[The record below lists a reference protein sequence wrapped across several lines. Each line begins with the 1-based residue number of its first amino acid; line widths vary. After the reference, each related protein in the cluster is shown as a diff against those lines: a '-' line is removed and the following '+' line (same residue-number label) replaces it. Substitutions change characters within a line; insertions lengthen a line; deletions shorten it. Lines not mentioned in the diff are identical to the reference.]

1 MPYRSPVIGR
11 RGPRRLGPVATPPT
25 VVRSLAEARA
35 ARAALT
41 GRVALVMTMGA
52 LHEGHLSLV
61 DEARSRADHVVVS
74 IFVNPL
80 QFGPGEDFDSY
91 PRDLDAD
98 LATLAGHGVDLV
110 LAPDDED
117 VYPREPLVRIDPG
130 PVATVLEG
138 ASRPGHFAGVLQVV
152 AKVLSVVRPDV
163 AVFGQKDAQQL
174 ALVRSL
180 VDDLS
185 LGVEIVGAPIRRDAD
200 GLALSS
206 RNAYLSD
213 TERTQALALVRA
225 LRAAEDA
232 AEDGADARSPL
243 RAARESIAASDG
255 VVLDHLVL
263 VDPATFLDVPADHRG
278 DALVAIAARVGTTR
292 LIDNLQITLDPT
304 RKVTA

>member
-1 MPYRSPVIGR
+1 M
-11 RGPRRLGPVATPPT
+11 ATPLP
-25 VVRSLAEARA
+25 VVRSLAEARS

-41 GRVALVMTMGA
+41 GTVGLVMTMGA

-61 DEARSRADHVVVS
+61 EQARRRVDHVIVS
-74 IFVNPL
+74 IYVNPL
-80 QFGPGEDFDSY
+80 QFGPGEDLDAY
-91 PRDLDAD
+91 PRDLAAD
-98 LATLAGHGVDLV
+98 LAALEGHGIDLV
-110 LAPDDED
+110 LAPGDED

-152 AKVLSVVRPDV
+152 AKVLNVIRPDV

-174 ALVRSL
+174 ALVRTL
-180 VDDLS
+180 VADLD

-213 TERTQALALVRA
+213 DERRQALGLVTS
-225 LRAAEDA
+225 LRAAERA
-232 AEDGADARSPL
+232 AAGGADAPTVL
-243 RAARESIAASDG
+243 QAATETLAASDG
-255 VVLDHLVL
+255 VVPDYVVL
-263 VDPATFLDVPADHRG
+263 VDPDTFLDVPPDHRG
-278 DALVAIAARVGTTR
+278 DALAAIAARVGTTR
-292 LIDNLQITLDPT
+292 LIDNLQITIDPT